1 MTRVHSSRWT
11 AAVFLAF
18 VICLTG
24 AHAQPGAD
32 EGPSFGQ
39 INPAQMARML
49 NPAEDGPFY
58 MINLIQFREKAV
70 YPDGRET
77 DLTGQEANNLYRP
90 IDILEEIGAEVVF
103 TAQVEKMRLGDGT
116 QWDQV
121 AIARY
126 PSRRAFLQMT
136 QRPDFRA
143 RSIHKDAGVGKT
155 IVMVSHLIDLPTP
168 EGSTPP
174 EPAYPATAINPR
186 YLPYPG
192 VYSSGYLPGMF
203 RRRHKLEE
211 NRKGMHRY
219 LSDMDR
225 RLAADQPEVVQ
236 FGIDVSPH
244 ERQVYSAILAAEY
257 PQGRDPDFQ
266 NTGEGARIL
275 LAWQQGQRAWAASPA
290 QRPTARP
297 LGGVD
302 LLDSQGSV
310 TPLYPDVPAAP
321 PTADDRPFEMIH
333 VLRYRAAA
341 RYEEGSTEPAISGRE
356 AMKKYGSVAGP
367 MGVHRTAWF
376 KIEGVLIGDGRPWDE
391 VRINHFPSHATLAKH
406 AESEVRAEAQ
416 RHRAA
421 ALEDRYAI
429 QARPLINRLG
439 RK

>member
-1 MTRVHSSRWT
+1 MTRVHSSRRT

-143 RSIHKDAGVGKT
+143 RSIHKDAGVGKS
-155 IVMVSHLIDLPTP
+155 IAMVSHLVDLPTP
-168 EGSTPP
+168 EGFTPP
-174 EPAYPATAINPR
+174 QPAYPA
-186 YLPYPG
+186 
-192 VYSSGYLPGMF
+192 
-203 RRRHKLEE
+203 
-211 NRKGMHRY
+211 
-219 LSDMDR
+219 
-225 RLAADQPEVVQ
+225 
-236 FGIDVSPH
+236 
-244 ERQVYSAILAAEY
+244 
-257 PQGRDPDFQ
+257 
-266 NTGEGARIL
+266 
-275 LAWQQGQRAWAASPA
+275 
-290 QRPTARP
+290 
-297 LGGVD
+297 
-302 LLDSQGSV
+302 
-310 TPLYPDVPAAP
+310 
-321 PTADDRPFEMIH
+321 TADDRPFEMIH

-356 AMKKYGSVAGP
+356 AMEKYGAAAGSVAGP
-367 MGVHRTAWF
+367 MGVYPTAWF
-376 KIEGVLIGDGRPWDE
+376 KIEGVFIGDGRPWDE